1 MPHLTIEHSANLG
14 SRVDLSALVR
24 QLHEAVLATG
34 IFPEKGLRTRLASRD
49 EYRIADGDA
58 ENAFVH
64 LVLRI
69 GSGREQ
75 AALRRAGDGIFAALC
90 EATEADQS
98 RNPLALS
105 FEIQEIDPNLTWKQN
120 NLAEWMARRSRES
133 G

>member
-14 SRVDLSALVR
+14 SRVDLAGLVR
-24 QLHEAVLATG
+24 QLHEAVLETG
-34 IFPEKGLRTRLASRD
+34 IFPEKGLRTRVALRD
-49 EYRIADGDA
+49 EYRIADGDVG
-58 ENAFVH
+58 NAFLH

-69 GSGREQ
+69 GSGREEV
-75 AALRRAGDGIFAALC
+75 ALKRAGDGIFAALC
-90 EATEADQS
+90 EATATDQS
-98 RNPLALS
+98 QNPLALS